1 MLELLVLPL
10 LWADPIHKERC
21 VDAEGSLIVP
31 ATTTASLLLL
41 LLLLL
46 LLWRDSLIMV
56 EAKDSSGCSR

>member
-46 LLWRDSLIMV
+46 LWRDSLIMV

>member
-46 LLWRDSLIMV
+46 WRDSLIMV